1 MIDLMSLTSVLRK
14 IIEQILLEE
23 MLSHIQK
30 QKVIQD
36 RQDGFTKGRLCLT
49 NLVDF
54 CDGVMASVDK
64 GRANV
69 IIYLDFCKVF
79 DMVWNYIPIS
89 KL

>member
-36 RQDGFTKGRLCLT
+36 RQDGFTKGRLCQT

-79 DMVWNYIPIS
+79 DMV
-89 KL
+89 